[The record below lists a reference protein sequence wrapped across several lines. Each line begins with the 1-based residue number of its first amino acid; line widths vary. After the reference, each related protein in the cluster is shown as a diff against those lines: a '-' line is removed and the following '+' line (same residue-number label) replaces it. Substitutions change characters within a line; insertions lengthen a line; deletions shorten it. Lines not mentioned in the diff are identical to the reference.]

1 MILMRFPVFFLCIFF
16 SLNGVFVYGDFQQD
30 ILRADR
36 LFARKKYSAAQKYY
50 IRSLKTASKSV
61 QRVRAKSGILNCMFK
76 RGEKDE
82 ILCSAVEDIV
92 FREPA
97 LSAQSLV
104 RLFSFYADKEP
115 QEKKRLKMAEFAL
128 QRKNLSE
135 YQRSLIFAGILQRM
149 GTTRAGKYIKQILS
163 LPGAAPRARGLALG
177 YKANNVMIS
186 RKDFKQADKLFS
198 EALSCPGLPSQERQ
212 FFLMRQAIARLS
224 AGDRTGAE
232 KAFLLG
238 LKEPSSVHLSAVYE
252 ELEKLYSSSGRTGAV
267 AALVSRAAE
276 DKRLTG
282 RAREI
287 YKAKAKKQI
296 F

>member
-1 MILMRFPVFFLCIFF
+1 MRFPVVFLCVFF
-16 SLNGVFVYGDFQQD
+16 ILNAAFVYGDFQQD

-36 LFARKKYSAAQKYY
+36 LWARKKYSTAQKYY
-50 IRSLKTASKSV
+50 ARSLNSASKSV

-76 RGEKDE
+76 CGEKDE
-82 ILCSAVEDIV
+82 MLCASIEDIV

-97 LSAQSLV
+97 LSSQSLV
-104 RLFSFYADKEP
+104 SLFSFYAEKEP
-115 QEKKRLKMAEFAL
+115 DEKKRLKMAEFVL
-128 QRKNLSE
+128 QRKKLSE
-135 YQRSLIFAGILQRM
+135 YQRSLISAGILQRM

-198 EALSCPGLPSQERQ
+198 EALACQGLPPQERQ
-212 FFLMRQAIARLS
+212 FFLMRQAIARLN

-252 ELEKLYSSSGRTGAV
+252 ELEKLYISSGRTGAA
-267 AALVSRAAE
+267 AALISRAAA

-282 RAREI
+282 RARSV
-287 YKAKAKKQI
+287 YKAKAAKQN